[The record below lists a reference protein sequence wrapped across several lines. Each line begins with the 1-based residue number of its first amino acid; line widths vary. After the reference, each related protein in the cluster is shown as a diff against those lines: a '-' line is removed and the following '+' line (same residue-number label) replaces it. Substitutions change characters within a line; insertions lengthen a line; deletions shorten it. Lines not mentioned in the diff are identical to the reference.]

1 MKNRTIV
8 LALASAFIFAAS
20 AIAQNNAPSV
30 SAAQPQQQLV
40 RVATLN
46 SVEANA
52 EFQRNVQIMQAQ
64 RQRIIELNKQLEDA
78 TTSAAKRRVQA
89 EIDEAMKKIND
100 DNQKMAETYGFSLNR
115 NYSLVVE
122 KSYIYMFVT
131 PEEAAAIQ
139 AEASKREGAAK

>member
-1 MKNRTIV
+1 MKNRTLV
-8 LALASAFIFAAS
+8 LAIASAFLTVAA
-20 AIAQNNAPSV
+20 AIAQTNAPSV

-46 SVEANA
+46 SVQANA

-64 RQRIIELNKQLEDA
+64 RQRIIELNKQLEEA
-78 TTSAAKRRVQA
+78 STSAEKRRIQT
-89 EIDEAMKKIND
+89 ELDEAMKKIND

-122 KSYIYMFVT
+122 KSYIYMFVS
-131 PEEAAAIQ
+131 PEEAASIQ
-139 AEASKREGAAK
+139 AELSKREGAGK